1 MELYFSGYRI
11 LLCRPEHAY
20 AAQMHARLKP
30 ATPASRLA
38 RVNCSIV
45 VSPINI
51 SYSLYKYVGR
61 RRIYN
66 IVYTMLCGVCS
77 SRARYSAHII
87 YNVIIRSCHRSS
99 EGQGLRCDGLSAC
112 AYGHTLAGVRR
123 TGAWRCSFACVKLK
137 R

>member
-1 MELYFSGYRI
+1 M
-11 LLCRPEHAY
+11 CRPEHAY

-45 VSPINI
+45 VSPSIAVSPINI

-61 RRIYN
+61 CHIYN
-66 IVYTMLCGVCS
+66 IVYTMLCGARS
-77 SRARYSAHII
+77 SRARYGYSAHIL

-99 EGQGLRCDGLSAC
+99 EGQGLRCVGLSAC